1 MILEAIAI
9 LMGIVSAGSVF
20 LLSAMIFVPRL
31 MVLEPGQMAGALS
44 NLWLWGTAIIAIGA
58 FMCVE
63 KVVIYLLK
71 KFFASKKEEQKI
83 EKEEAK

>member
-1 MILEAIAI
+1 MLTELISVLLVII
-9 LMGIVSAGSVF
+9 IIGGVF
-20 LLSAMIFVPRL
+20 LLSGMIFVPRL

-71 KFFASKKEEQKI
+71 KFFASKKEEQK
-83 EKEEAK
+83 KEELR

>member
-1 MILEAIAI
+1 MLTELISVLLVII
-9 LMGIVSAGSVF
+9 IIGGVF
-20 LLSAMIFVPRL
+20 LLSGMIFVPRL

-83 EKEEAK
+83 EKEELR